1 MKTKDPRIRKITQVI
16 QKIAAGDYLSRIE
29 ISDQK
34 DEIDAIASGIN
45 MLAEEVKDKIAL
57 QAVENKRLAEII
69 EQLQESRKQQ
79 FKSQELFRRVFESSP
94 DSILISTLE
103 GGIVTDVNPG
113 FCELSGYDKEEVIG
127 KSGHALNFWE
137 NKTTRDKVVNQLLKK
152 GVCDSLEIKFRR
164 KDGKIR
170 HTLYSAVIIDID
182 GTSHMLSITKDITE
196 IKEIQEE
203 LLNAKERYEDL
214 IRTAPDGIVVLDLE
228 GKIIIINESFPNSG
242 GYSVNE
248 VIGMNF
254 ANFPGF
260 QERDLQKYMKV
271 FKRFIRGEL
280 VKPVEINWY
289 DKNGRLHISELHVSS
304 LKKDNKIYAIQ
315 AIARDITEKV
325 QFIDAL
331 KSSEKQY
338 RTSLDSM
345 QEGMHLVNKKLEIL
359 FANKALNDLAKSLGL
374 NNDFTGKNIFEAF
387 PFLSHLVRDEY
398 EDVFRTGTVYKK
410 EEFFTIGENKVYTST
425 RLIPIQ
431 EGDKVDRILTIIEDI
446 TERKKSEQ
454 VRELMYTISD
464 SVTQTKNL
472 SELSQVIRQELG
484 KVFDTTNFYIALY
497 NKNKET
503 LTLPL
508 FVDEKDSFNEIPA
521 KNTLT
526 GYLIRNN
533 RPILMKNEQIEE
545 LVKKGEIDDVGTP
558 SKIWLGVPLRIK
570 DETIGALVVQ
580 HYENENAYSETDLEF
595 LEFVSNQIGLS
606 IETKKAYDD
615 IKIEKA
621 YFEQLFQNSP
631 ETIVLTDIEGNLLKV
646 NSEFEKLFGYTEEE
660 AIGKKI
666 DDLIA
671 PGGFYEEART
681 ITQKV
686 GSGEKVIIE
695 TARQDKNKNKIDVS
709 ILGTPIEIG
718 GGQVGVYGIYR
729 NITDR
734 LQYESNLKLAK
745 EKAEESDKLKSAF
758 LANMSHEI
766 RTPMN
771 AILGFSELLKGE
783 NISKEERDEYISIIR
798 KKGNEL
804 LLIINDIIDIS
815 KIEAGDVRIVPEYFS
830 VKDFMMEIYQQF
842 SGEKNIMNKEQVQ
855 FRLNIDKDQEPIIF
869 SDRSR
874 LKQVFNNLIQNAFKF
889 TYEGFVEIGFEPATD
904 TNIRFF
910 ISDTGIG
917 IPEDKQDVIFE
928 RFRQVDESIS
938 SQYGGTGLGL
948 AISKNL
954 TVLLGGNISVHS
966 KPGHG
971 STFYLDMPLKSIQAK
986 DFKRKTVTPQTT
998 SPNGMPDLKG
1008 SLILVAEDDSSNYL
1022 FIESFLKQVNAKVL
1036 WARDGL
1042 QAVDLFKNHK
1052 SIKLVLMDIRMPNM
1066 NGIEAAREIR
1076 RMNAETPLIALTA
1089 YAFTNDRE
1097 KSLEAGCN
1105 EYLPK
1110 PVKLDTLIDTLNKY
1124 LRINPAK
1131 ES

>member
-1 MKTKDPRIRKITQVI
+1 MKTKDPRIGKITRVI
-16 QKIAAGDYLSRIE
+16 QKIASGDYLSRIE

-45 MLAEEVKDKIAL
+45 MLAEEVEDKIDL
-57 QAVENKRLAEII
+57 QARENKRLAEII

-79 FKSQELFRRVFESSP
+79 LKSRELFRKVFESSP

-103 GGIVTDVNPG
+103 GGIVRDVNPG
-113 FCELSGYDKEEVIG
+113 FCKLSGYDKEEVIG
-127 KSGHALNFWE
+127 KTGHILNLWE
-137 NKTTRDKVVNQLLKK
+137 NKTDREKVITHLLKN
-152 GVCDSLEIKFRR
+152 GVCDSLELKFRR
-164 KDGKIR
+164 KDGKLR
-170 HTLYSAVIIDID
+170 YTLYSAVIMDID
-182 GTSHMLSITKDITE
+182 GIPHILSITKDIND
-196 IKEIQEE
+196 IKEIQKE
-203 LLNAKERYEDL
+203 LLSAKERYEEL
-214 IRTAPDGIVVLDLE
+214 IRTAPDGIVVLDMD
-228 GKIIIINESFPNSG
+228 GNIIIANDAFSNIG
-242 GYSVNE
+242 GYPASE
-248 VIGMNF
+248 LTGMNL

-260 QERDLQKYMKV
+260 QQRDVQRYLKI
-271 FKRFIRGEL
+271 FKGFLSGQIT
-280 VKPVEINWY
+280 KPVEIKWH
-289 DKNGRLHISELHVSS
+289 DKNDSLHISEVHISL

-315 AIARDITEKV
+315 AISRDITEKV
-325 QFIDAL
+325 QFLEGL

-345 QEGMHLVNKKLEIL
+345 QEGMHLVNRNLEIL
-359 FANKALNDLAKSLGL
+359 FANKSLIELAVKLGL
-374 NNDFTGKNIFEAF
+374 KQDVIGKNIFKAF
-387 PFLSHLVRDEY
+387 PFLAQIVSEEY
-398 EDVFRTGTVYKK
+398 KEVFRTGVVYKK
-410 EEFFTIGENKVYTST
+410 EEFFTIGKNKVNTYT
-425 RLIPIQ
+425 RLIPIH
-431 EGDKVDRILTIIEDI
+431 EGDKVERILTIIEDI

-526 GYLIRNN
+526 GYLIRND

-545 LVKKGEIDDVGTP
+545 LVRRGEIDDVGTP
-558 SKIWLGVPLRIK
+558 SKIWLGVPLKIK

-631 ETIVLTDIEGNLLKV
+631 ETIVLTDTEGHLLKV
-646 NSEFEKLFGYTEEE
+646 NSEFEKLFGFIAKE
-660 AIGKKI
+660 ALGKKI

-671 PGGFYEEART
+671 PKDFCEEALT
-681 ITQKV
+681 ITHKV

-695 TARQDKNKNKIDVS
+695 TVRQDKNKNKIHVS

-734 LQYESNLKLAK
+734 IQYESNLKLSK
-745 EKAEESDKLKSAF
+745 EKAEESDRLKSAF

-771 AILGFSELLKGE
+771 AILGFSELLKNE
-783 NISKEERDEYISIIR
+783 YITKEERDEYINIIR
-798 KKGNEL
+798 NKGNEL

-815 KIEAGDVRIVPEYFS
+815 KIEAGDVRIIPEYFS
-830 VKDFMMEIYQQF
+830 VKEFMFEIYQQF

-855 FRLNIDKDQEPIIF
+855 FRLNIDMDQEPIIF
-869 SDRSR
+869 TDRSR

-889 TYEGFVEIGFEPATD
+889 TYEGFVKIGFEPASGTH
-904 TNIRFF
+904 IRFF
-910 ISDTGIG
+910 VSDTGIG
-917 IPEDKQDVIFE
+917 IPEDKQGIIFE

-954 TVLLGGNISVHS
+954 VVLLGGDISVQS

-971 STFYLDMPLKSIQAK
+971 SNFYVNMPLKAK
-986 DFKRKTVTPQTT
+986 QVKDTSRKVISHETETPY
-998 SPNGMPDLKG
+998 GMPDLNG
-1008 SLILVAEDDSSNYL
+1008 ALILVAEDDSSNYL
-1022 FIESFLKQVNAKVL
+1022 FIESFLKQVNASIL

-1042 QAVDLFKNHK
+1042 QAVDLFRNHP

-1066 NGIEAAREIR
+1066 NGIEASREIR
-1076 RMNAETPLIALTA
+1076 RLNSNTPLIALTA

-1105 EYLPK
+1105 EYLSK
-1110 PVKLDTLIDTLNKY
+1110 PVKLDTLIETLNKY
-1124 LRINPAK
+1124 LRITPAK

>member
-1 MKTKDPRIRKITQVI
+1 MLRKD
-16 QKIAAGDYLSRIE
+16 GGCDSIE
-29 ISDQK
+29 I
-34 DEIDAIASGIN
+34 
-45 MLAEEVKDKIAL
+45 
-57 QAVENKRLAEII
+57 RL
-69 EQLQESRKQQ
+69 
-79 FKSQELFRRVFESSP
+79 
-94 DSILISTLE
+94 
-103 GGIVTDVNPG
+103 
-113 FCELSGYDKEEVIG
+113 
-127 KSGHALNFWE
+127 
-137 NKTTRDKVVNQLLKK
+137 
-152 GVCDSLEIKFRR
+152 RR

-170 HTLYSAVIIDID
+170 NVLYSAVIVDID
-182 GTSHMLSITKDITE
+182 GVPHMLTISKDITE

-203 LLNAKERYEDL
+203 LLRAKERYEDL
-214 IRTAPDGIVVLDLE
+214 IRTAPDGIFVTDLE
-228 GKIIIINESFPNSG
+228 GKIIMTNDVFPRTG
-242 GYSVNE
+242 GNTALE
-248 VIGMNF
+248 LIGTNIEDL
-254 ANFPGF
+254 PGLKGKDK
-260 QERDLQKYMKV
+260 QSYLKT
-271 FKRFIRGEL
+271 FKECARGLIPE
-280 VKPVEINWY
+280 PVEIKWY
-289 DKNGRLHISELHVSS
+289 DKNDQAHISELHFSS
-304 LKKDNKIYAIQ
+304 LKRDKKIYAIQ
-315 AIARDITEKV
+315 AIARDITDKV
-325 QFIDAL
+325 KFIDAL
-331 KSSEKQY
+331 KSSEKKY

-345 QEGMHLVNKKLEIL
+345 LEGMHLVNRNLEIL
-359 FANKALNDLAKSLGL
+359 FANKALADLSRSLGL
-374 NNDFTGKNIFEAF
+374 NDNFIGKNIFEAF
-387 PFLSHLVRDEY
+387 PFLSQVVKEEY
-398 EDVFRTGTVYKK
+398 MEVFKTGNIYKK
-410 EEFFTIGENKVYTST
+410 EEFFTIGENKVYAST
-425 RLIPIQ
+425 RLIPIY
-431 EGDKVDRILTIIEDI
+431 EREKVERILTIIEDI

-464 SVTQTKNL
+464 SVTQTQNL

-545 LVKKGEIDDVGTP
+545 LVKMGEIDDVGTP
-558 SKIWLGVPLRIK
+558 SKIWLGVPLKIK
-570 DETIGALVVQ
+570 DEVIGALVVQ
-580 HYENENAYSETDLEF
+580 HYENENAYSERDLEF

-631 ETIVLTDIEGNLLKV
+631 ETIVLTDIEGHLLKV
-646 NSEFEKLFGYTEEE
+646 NNEFKKLFGYTTEE

-671 PGGFYEEART
+671 PDTFFEEART
-681 ITQKV
+681 ITQRV
-686 GSGEKVIIE
+686 GNGEKVTIE
-695 TARQDKNKNKIDVS
+695 TIRQDKNKNKIHVS

-729 NITDR
+729 DITLR
-734 LQYESNLKLAK
+734 KQYETNLKLAK

-771 AILGFSELLKGE
+771 AILGFSELLKTE
-783 NISKEERDEYISIIR
+783 NITKEERDEYISIIR
-798 KKGNEL
+798 NKGNEL

-830 VKDFMMEIYQQF
+830 VQDFMLEIYQQF

-855 FRLNIDKDQEPIIF
+855 FRLNIDKDHEPIIYT
-869 SDRSR
+869 DRSR

-889 TYEGFVEIGFEPATD
+889 TYEGFVEIGYEPAAE

-910 ISDTGIG
+910 VNDTGIG
-917 IPEDKQDVIFE
+917 IPEDKQEIVFE

-954 TVLLGGNISVHS
+954 AVLLGGNISVKS

-971 STFYLDMPLKSIQAK
+971 STFYVDMPLKAVQAR
-986 DFKRKTVTPQTT
+986 DSKRKVVSTETATPY
-998 SPNGMPDLKG
+998 GMPDLNG
-1008 SLILVAEDDSSNYL
+1008 TLILVAEDDSSNYL
-1022 FIESFLKQVNAKVL
+1022 FIESFLKQVNARVL
-1036 WARDGL
+1036 WARDGI

-1076 RMNAETPLIALTA
+1076 RINTETPLIALTA

-1097 KSLEAGCN
+1097 KSIEAGCN
-1105 EYLPK
+1105 EYLSK
-1110 PVKLDTLIDTLNKY
+1110 PVKLDTLIETLNKY
-1124 LRINPAK
+1124 LQITSAK